1 MEQNICTMIQPTA
14 PTSPVLVVISDRAP
28 LATARPMEA
37 HSFADVMPAAKR
49 VLEIGCGS
57 GELAR
62 LVRRARPITHWS
74 GVGVG
79 PAPEEGGLDRYIDLA
94 SLNEN
99 GFNALSEPEPP
110 DLIVLRDLSWLPRP
124 SALLKQLGR
133 LLTPGG
139 QMLLAFDNAASHG
152 MLSKALEG
160 DLSTGLPADGDAWPE
175 DDVAYPRAWTLPSV
189 YKLLLDT
196 GWSPTLV
203 GQVEQQPT
211 SAPLAEAITHA
222 ARLAGSPAG
231 SGDLARKIT
240 TPIVRCTRP
249 FDSAPR
255 LSGAALFD
263 VLVPTNH
270 DTQHRLNVR
279 QSPGLSE
286 VGARVLTCRNAPNP
300 AVALDAARRYLSQDW
315 VLISHQ
321 DVYFPAGFGEQ
332 LNAALQSIPSEAAHR
347 TILGF
352 IGIGVNANRQ
362 PAPAGHVIDR
372 FHQADHPASET
383 GLSLDEL
390 AIVIHRDSLLRI
402 DPTLG
407 WHLWATDLCLQ
418 GVSAHQTLARVM
430 RLPIFHNSHTG
441 WTLPASFADSAERL
455 VAKHSW
461 MSPIHTLCG
470 TLDAAFIASM
480 RQKASTC

>member
-14 PTSPVLVVISDRAP
+14 PTSPVLVVISDHAP
-28 LATARPMEA
+28 PVTARPMEA
-37 HSFADVMPAAKR
+37 HGFADVMPAAKR

-62 LVRRARPITHWS
+62 LVRRTRPATHWT
-74 GVGVG
+74 GVGTG
-79 PAPEEGGLDRYIDLA
+79 SAPDEPGLDRYIDLT
-94 SLNEN
+94 SLSEN
-99 GFNALSEPEPP
+99 GIDALSEAGQP

-124 SALLKQLGR
+124 STLLKQLGR
-133 LLTPGG
+133 LLAPGG

-152 MLSKALEG
+152 MLSKALQG
-160 DLSTGLPADGDAWPE
+160 DLSTGQAADGEAWPH
-175 DDVAYPRAWTLPSV
+175 DDVAYPRTWTLASV

-203 GQVEQQPT
+203 GQLEQHPIP
-211 SAPLAEAITHA
+211 APLADAITHA

-240 TPIVRCTRP
+240 TPIVRCSRP

-300 AVALDAARRYLSQDW
+300 AVALDASRRYLSKDW

-321 DVYFPAGFGEQ
+321 DVYFPTGFGEQ
-332 LNAALQSIPSEAAHR
+332 LNAALQSIPSAAAR
-347 TILGF
+347 QTILGF

-372 FHQADHPASET
+372 LHQADHPASEA

-418 GVSAHQTLARVM
+418 GVSGHQTLARVL
-430 RLPIFHNSHTG
+430 RLPVFHNSHTG

-470 TLDAAFIASM
+470 TIDAAFIASL